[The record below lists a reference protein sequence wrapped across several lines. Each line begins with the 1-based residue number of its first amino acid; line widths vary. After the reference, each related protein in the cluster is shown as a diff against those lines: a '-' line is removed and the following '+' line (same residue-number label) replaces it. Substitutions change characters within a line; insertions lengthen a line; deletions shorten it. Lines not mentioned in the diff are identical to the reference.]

1 MPAELWNQQSNQLLD
16 VPEADDGNVYGQPGQ
31 TLVVNEERNGLK
43 WGEAGGGE
51 GTVTSVNGILPDETG
66 NVEVPMEPGP
76 PGPAN
81 TLSIGSVSVGDV
93 DVQIRGTA
101 PNQILDFT
109 FPEGEPGAPGPA
121 NNLTIGTVTTGSEP
135 QATIT
140 GVSPAQVLNLV
151 LPKGDPG
158 DNGIAEAPQDGTP
171 YSRQDASWVPSVP
184 LVGGLIPVE
193 FIDPSLVG
201 TPSFIDS
208 WDADTNTPT
217 VPAANTVAAGRYY
230 IVSVAGATD
239 LDGITTWGVGDL
251 VISTGTVWKRIPSN
265 AALGITTINGKTG
278 SVVNLIAD
286 DITGISEV
294 GKTGQWNDI
303 QGKPLR
309 VYNLSAS
316 GLFLTDDGIGL
327 IIADRNLR
335 LNTGPTNSIIKV
347 LPGAPQE
354 ITGKLK
360 KNNVD
365 VASWQVGSGGTQG
378 AFTSTIDVDLVE
390 GDHIQLTIDQDMTV
404 AFSIG
409 FMFKEV
415 LA

>member
-1 MPAELWNQQSNQLLD
+1 MPENLWNQKSTQLLD

-31 TLVVNEERNGLK
+31 TLVVNEERNGLE
-43 WGEAGGGE
+43 WGEAGGGA
-51 GTVTSVNGILPDETG
+51 GTVTSVNGIPPDENG
-66 NVEVPMEPGP
+66 DVEIPLVPGP

-81 TLSIGSVSVGDV
+81 TLTIGSVTTGEV
-93 DVQIRGTA
+93 DVQITGTAPSQQLHFTLPEGQQGEPGPPNTLTVGTVTSGPTAQVTITNTA
-101 PNQILDFT
+101 PNQ
-109 FPEGEPGAPGPA
+109 
-121 NNLTIGTVTTGSEP
+121 TISF
-135 QATIT
+135 
-140 GVSPAQVLNLV
+140 V

-158 DNGIAEAPQDGTP
+158 DNGIAEAPQDGSP
-171 YSRQDASWVPSVP
+171 YSRQDAGWVPAVP

-251 VISTGTVWKRIPSN
+251 AISTGTVWKRIPSN

-294 GKTGQWNDI
+294 GKTGQWDDI
-303 QGKPLR
+303 LNKPLR
-309 VYNLSAS
+309 VYNISAS
-316 GLFLTDDGIGL
+316 GIFQNGDQIGL
-327 IIADRNLR
+327 LIADREITF
-335 LNTGPTNSIIKV
+335 NTSNTNSTIICN
-347 LPGAPQE
+347 PGAPGI
-354 ITGKLK
+354 ITGK
-360 KNNVD
+360 VIHG
-365 VASWQVGSGGTQG
+365 VTEVGWTIPNTATAG
-378 AFTSTIDVDLVE
+378 AFDSAVDITLQAGEFLLFTMDTSLVTP
-390 GDHIQLTIDQDMTV
+390 L
-404 AFSIG
+404 ALG
-409 FMFKEV
+409 FMLKEV
-415 LA
+415 EI